1 MATVSEILDR
11 THGTAHGA
19 EPLRAAVAL
28 WLLGHLGLLAFIIAW
43 WQVDAPAPLL
53 HRLGLWLAV
62 ALAAWGLAGMARRIA
77 ASTSDRGRSFLP
89 AALTLLLALL
99 AGEALLRAHDV
110 PPGLWPTPSAV
121 FAKLWTAREVLFADA
136 VQTFLREAVVGF
148 VIGVGCALP
157 VSYLVARFVFL
168 QRGFM
173 PYAAAFSSIP
183 IPAMAPVAVHM
194 LGLDWQ
200 SKAAVVAVTVF
211 FPVVVNCVRGLLE
224 VDRQLLELMHSYAAT
239 NTEIFRKVRIPN
251 ALPFFFTAAKLGTT
265 LAMIGA
271 IVGEFFGAT
280 GQGLG
285 FRIQIEAGRFGFDM
299 VWAAIIIA
307 SALGIA
313 WFGLMLWLERRFTG
327 WHVSMRD

>member
-1 MATVSEILDR
+1 MATVSGTL
-11 THGTAHGA
+11 TGTAGAARAA
-19 EPLRAAVAL
+19 EPLRAAIAV
-28 WLLGHLGLLAFIIAW
+28 WLIGHFGLLAFAIAW
-43 WQVDAPAPLL
+43 WHVDAPAPLP
-53 HRLGLWLAV
+53 HRIGLWIAV
-62 ALAAWGLAGMARRIA
+62 ALAAWGVAGIARWIA
-77 ASTSDRGRSFLP
+77 ASPTERSRSFLP

-121 FAKLWTAREVLFADA
+121 FAKLWTAREVLVADA
-136 VQTFLREAVVGF
+136 VQTFVREAVIGF
-148 VIGVGCALP
+148 AIGVGCALP
-157 VSYLVARFVFL
+157 VSYLVARHVFL

-239 NTEIFRKVRIPN
+239 EAEIFRKVRIPN
-251 ALPFFFTAAKLGTT
+251 ALPFFFTAVKLGTT

-313 WFGLMLWLERRFTG
+313 WFGLMLWLERRFTS
-327 WHVSMRD
+327 WHVSMRE

>member
-1 MATVSEILDR
+1 MATVS
-11 THGTAHGA
+11 GA
-19 EPLRAAVAL
+19 LRGSAAAAGGVEPLRIGLAA
-28 WLLGHLGLLAFIIAW
+28 WLLGHLALLSFVVAW
-43 WQVDAPAPLL
+43 WDVGAPAPLP
-53 HRLGLWLAV
+53 HRIGLWIAV
-62 ALAAWGLAGMARRIA
+62 AIA
-77 ASTSDRGRSFLP
+77 AFGVAGIARYVAAATADRIRGFLP

-99 AGEALLRAHDV
+99 AGEALLRAYDV

-121 FAKLWTAREVLFADA
+121 FARFWTAREVLLADA
-136 VQTFLREAVVGF
+136 YQTFVLEAVIGF
-148 VIGVGCALP
+148 AIGVGLALP
-157 VSYLVARFVFL
+157 VSYLVARHVFL

-224 VDRQLLELMHSYAAT
+224 VDRNLVELMHSYAAPQR
-239 NTEIFRKVRIPN
+239 EIFRKVRIPN
-251 ALPFFFTAAKLGTT
+251 ALPFLFTAMKLGTT

-285 FRIQIEAGRFGFDM
+285 FRIQIEAGRFGFDT

-307 SALGIA
+307 SVLGIA
-313 WFGLMLWLERRFTG
+313 WFGLVVWLERRFTG
-327 WHVSMRD
+327 WHVSMRE